1 MAEVFEVMRFR
12 QGWAVLNR
20 TTKERES
27 GFYSG
32 RPLAE
37 VRCDAMNR
45 EEALRRRRKT
55 RACLCC
61 GRSFLSE
68 GNHNRMCDRC
78 RRRSHEFNPAMVEH
92 PVGGI

>member
-37 VRCDAMNR
+37 ARCDAMNR
-45 EEALRRRRKT
+45 EEALRRRRRK
-55 RACLCC
+55 RACLSC
-61 GRSFLSE
+61 GRPFLSE

-92 PVGGI
+92 SVGGI